1 MLEGASDHSNG
12 APAAASGATPPPGAE
27 DVEEHHLGAFDGPTH
42 WYDSIEEAHAALNRS
57 ARKHGYNLV
66 RAHTRYDK
74 TAEKKPR
81 RATFKCDRHGKYTR
95 AKPKPGVK
103 RRPNTS
109 TKKTDCPMSVEVYRD
124 RDTGRWYIK
133 TSNALLRDGQLVCVH
148 NHPGS
153 SKIQALASLDLTETA
168 AHTAVS
174 AVRLPRLYVYD
185 SCPIGVRARAVLGL
199 KKADHVLKFVDMHG
213 SLVGDKK
220 PPILKTPSG
229 ETLRESGAIIEWVD
243 EHYGDRTIL
252 QPASGRQDIA
262 DWTMASISTFL
273 RLIYPRVSRSP
284 IPDFATKRSRDYF
297 RQSKEPHFGKFS
309 ELLAKTTQLLAEA
322 NASLAQLEA
331 MLFSDRFVNAN
342 GLSYDDIEVF
352 STLRGLTIVKGL
364 AWPTKV
370 RAFVDYYSKAGDI
383 PLFDAMAQ

>member
-1 MLEGASDHSNG
+1 MLEGDSDHSNG
-12 APAAASGATPPPGAE
+12 APAAASGATPPPGEE

-57 ARKHGYNLV
+57 ARKHGYNL
-66 RAHTRYDK
+66 
-74 TAEKKPR
+74 
-81 RATFKCDRHGKYTR
+81 YTR

-168 AHTAVS
+168 AHPAVS

-185 SCPIGVRARAVLGL
+185 SCPIGVRARA
-199 KKADHVLKFVDMHG
+199 
-213 SLVGDKK
+213 K

-262 DWTMASISTFL
+262 DWTMASMSTFL

-297 RQSKEPHFGKFS
+297 RQSKEPHFGKFN
-309 ELLAKTTQLLAEA
+309 ELLAKTSQLLAEA
-322 NASLAQLEA
+322 NASLAQLDA

-364 AWPTKV
+364 AWPTK
-370 RAFVDYYSKAGDI
+370 
-383 PLFDAMAQ
+383 